1 MKSLFVLPV
10 ILASAWAAAQAM
22 DPFDY
27 AVSNIAILQ
36 AKPLQKEL
44 GLSEVQRAAMN
55 KFADQFNA
63 SMGSLLEK
71 AKKDKSGKPPSDA
84 DPKVKAAYEEL
95 KKGVLKQLTPSQLK
109 RLREVTLQQSGLPA
123 LADPVVAKRVGLSA
137 TQLKTIQTT
146 FETAIRKAAEIQDK
160 AIEAAVKDLKA
171 KKPKTEKE
179 AKDLMDEA
187 NNRAE
192 AAHRKVEPQITKLR
206 KDAEAKVLATLTAQ
220 QKAAWEAL
228 KGKKFTPPAGS

>member
-1 MKSLFVLPV
+1 
-10 ILASAWAAAQAM
+10 
-22 DPFDY
+22 
-27 AVSNIAILQ
+27 
-36 AKPLQKEL
+36 
-44 GLSEVQRAAMN
+44 
-55 KFADQFNA
+55 
-63 SMGSLLEK
+63 
-71 AKKDKSGKPPSDA
+71 
-84 DPKVKAAYEEL
+84 
-95 KKGVLKQLTPSQLK
+95 
-109 RLREVTLQQSGLPA
+109 
-123 LADPVVAKRVGLSA
+123 VVAKRVGLSA